1 MGYMAVMSS
10 KKKAAARKR
19 RRFLRKKICR
29 FCADKLTL
37 IDYKDV
43 RRLRNLVIER
53 GKIIPRRISGN
64 CAGHQRQLTV
74 AIKRARHLALMPFTV
89 EWPLGAVH
97 GTGAPQE
104 LDHESSR
111 RQFRGTLPG
120 ASVVCLDAVASLCPY
135 WRGASD
141 RSCTISIDRTGGE

>member
-1 MGYMAVMSS
+1 MAMMSS

-29 FCADKLTL
+29 FCADKLAL

-43 RRLRNLVIER
+43 RRLRNLVTER

-64 CAGHQRQLTV
+64 CAGHQRQLTG

-89 EWPLGAVH
+89 E
-97 GTGAPQE
+97 
-104 LDHESSR
+104 
-111 RQFRGTLPG
+111 
-120 ASVVCLDAVASLCPY
+120 
-135 WRGASD
+135 
-141 RSCTISIDRTGGE
+141 